1 MKIAP
6 EWPTRAIPNP
16 LLDCFRTAPGMDTQP
31 LRSAGLIYVS
41 DTEPGIRRQT
51 RGKGFCY
58 RLPDGR
64 PVSESDTLSRIKAL
78 GIPPAYKNVWI
89 CLDPQGHLQ
98 ATGLDARERKQY
110 RYHPDWQ
117 ALRSDR
123 KFDQLVQF
131 GEALPGIRRR
141 ISRDL
146 NHGTEGERGVLAA
159 LTMLLDLAHLRVGN
173 IAYTRENKT
182 YGATTLLK
190 RHLSIRPDRIELKF
204 VAKGGKKVQRTLK
217 HPRLQ
222 HILEQIAD
230 LPGHRL
236 FAWKDADG
244 TPHAI
249 DSGKLNAYL
258 AEAADFAISAK
269 TFRTWGGSLAAFD
282 RAIQILGNG
291 EIPTMKS
298 LCEAASTELHNTPA
312 ICRKSYIHPTVLAL
326 AEVKS
331 DPLKWFDKWKKR
343 SKPQLRGLRADE
355 NALLAL
361 LKTGS
366 R

>member
-1 MKIAP
+1 
-6 EWPTRAIPNP
+6 
-16 LLDCFRTAPGMDTQP
+16 MDIRS

-41 DTEPGIRRQT
+41 DAEPGIRREN
-51 RGKGFCY
+51 RGTSFCY
-58 RLPDGR
+58 RLPDGNLLR
-64 PVSESDTLSRIKAL
+64 DESEISRIRTL
-78 GIPPAYKNVWI
+78 GIPPAYRNVWI

-146 NHGTEGERGVLAA
+146 NAGIKNERGVLAA
-159 LTMLLDLAHLRVGN
+159 LAVLLDLAHLRVGN
-173 IAYTRENKT
+173 MAYARDNKT
-182 YGATTLLK
+182 FGATTLLK
-190 RHLSIRPDRIELKF
+190 RHLRIHPDRIELKF

-230 LPGHRL
+230 LPGRRL
-236 FAWKDADG
+236 FAWKDLDG
-244 TPHAI
+244 GQHSI

-258 AEAADFAISAK
+258 SDAADFAISAK
-269 TFRTWGGSLAAFD
+269 TFRTWGGSLAAFE
-282 RAIQILGNG
+282 RAVQILDNG
-291 EIPTMKS
+291 ETPTMKS
-298 LCEAASTELHNTPA
+298 LCEAASVELHNTPT
-312 ICRKSYIHPTVLAL
+312 ICRKSYIHPTVLSL

-331 DPLKWFDKWKKR
+331 DPLKWYGKWKKR
-343 SKPQLRGLRADE
+343 SKPRDKGLRAE
-355 NALLAL
+355 EAALLGL
-361 LKTGS
+361 LKTGLL
-366 R
+366 RTIK

>member
-1 MKIAP
+1 
-6 EWPTRAIPNP
+6 
-16 LLDCFRTAPGMDTQP
+16 MDTQS

-41 DTEPGIRRQT
+41 DTEPGIRREK
-51 RGKGFCY
+51 RGAGFCY

-64 PVSESDTLSRIKAL
+64 LVDSGDTLSRIKAL
-78 GIPPAYKNVWI
+78 GIPPAYSNVWI

-98 ATGLDARERKQY
+98 ATGFDARQRKQY

-131 GEALPGIRRR
+131 GEALPAVRRR

-146 NHGTEGERGVLAA
+146 ASGAESERGILAA
-159 LTMLLDLAHLRVGN
+159 LAMLLDLAHLRVGN
-173 IAYTRENKT
+173 MAYTRENKT
-182 YGATTLLK
+182 FGATTLLK
-190 RHLSIRPDRIELKF
+190 RHLSIKPDRIELKF

-222 HILEQIAD
+222 LILEQIAD
-230 LPGHRL
+230 LPGRRL

-244 TPHAI
+244 VPHSI

-269 TFRTWGGSLAAFD
+269 TFRTWGGSLAAFN

-291 EIPTMKS
+291 EVPTRKS
-298 LCEAASTELHNTPA
+298 LCEAAAVELHNTPA
-312 ICRKSYIHPTVLAL
+312 ISRKSYIHPAVLAL
-326 AEVKS
+326 SEAKG
-331 DPLKWFDKWKKR
+331 DPLGWFEGRKR
-343 SKPQLRGLRADE
+343 QPALQLRGLRADE
-355 NALLAL
+355 NGMLAL
-361 LKTGS
+361 LKAAA

>member
-1 MKIAP
+1 
-6 EWPTRAIPNP
+6 
-16 LLDCFRTAPGMDTQP
+16 MDTQS

-41 DTEPGIRRQT
+41 DTEPGIRRER
-51 RGKGFCY
+51 RGNGFCY
-58 RLPDGR
+58 RLPEGR
-64 PVSESDTLSRIKAL
+64 LVSEGDTLSRIRTL

-98 ATGLDARERKQY
+98 ATGMDARQRKQY

-123 KFDQLVQF
+123 KFDQLVRF
-131 GEALPGIRRR
+131 GEALPQIRRR

-146 NHGTEGERGVLAA
+146 DKGVEDERAALAA
-159 LTMLLDLAHLRVGN
+159 LAMLLDLAHLRVGN
-173 IAYTRENKT
+173 MAYARDNNTF
-182 YGATTLLK
+182 GATTLLK
-190 RHLSIRPDRIELKF
+190 RHLRIQPDRMELKF
-204 VAKGGKKVQRTLK
+204 VAKGGRKVQRTLK

-222 HILEQIAD
+222 RILEQVAD
-230 LPGHRL
+230 LPGRRL
-236 FAWKDADG
+236 FAWTDANG
-244 TPHAI
+244 VPHSI

-282 RAIQILGNG
+282 RAIAILGNG

-298 LCEAASTELHNTPA
+298 LCEAASSELHNTPA
-312 ICRKSYIHPTVLAL
+312 ICRKSYIHPGVLAL
-326 AEVKS
+326 AEVNS
-331 DPLKWFDKWKKR
+331 DPLAWFRKWSR
-343 SKPQLRGLRADE
+343 RRPPQLRGLRTDE

-361 LKTGS
+361 LRTGM